1 MVRAEMVK
9 EGRLGKTTGFY
20 RGERTSEAGQK
31 KEVLWLRRPTMS
43 RWQYCLRQGWI
54 LNLLLLFWVIC
65 ASGCAGQTAAPP
77 AADDK
82 IAEKPAATT
91 HHILRQIRVID
102 MEVHFDLLRAGSQ
115 DIYYSAFKA
124 IDPLRLV
131 LDLPN
136 TVKEGVTSPLAVE
149 NEIIG
154 KIETM
159 TLVHES
165 QPLTRIEIGLNRD
178 TAYLI
183 DQAQEQIWV
192 KFYADLKLTEAAAA
206 QGEPVVHPE
215 GEEYSVETKTSL
227 EADAPQPSAEEPIDT
242 PQAYQEEAEV
252 TSQPSE
258 AEAVDTSQPSEVG
271 AVETSQPIAV
281 EKEVTPQSAVT
292 EALIPASRILDIQP
306 VTSGKAL
313 KVYII
318 GNGKLDDYDVLVLKD
333 PSRLVVDLKGV
344 KSTNVKDV
352 LLLTGPWVRKIRV
365 GLHAD
370 KVRVVFDLNIS
381 AESEIPYKI
390 IAEEDRLMVSFE
402 PGSGSQ

>member
-1 MVRAEMVK
+1 
-9 EGRLGKTTGFY
+9 
-20 RGERTSEAGQK
+20 
-31 KEVLWLRRPTMS
+31 MS
-43 RWQYCLRQGWI
+43 RCQYYLRQGWI
-54 LNLLLLFWVIC
+54 LPLLLLFWMIC
-65 ASGCAGQTAAPP
+65 ASDCTGPTAAPP
-77 AADDK
+77 AADSK
-82 IAEKPAATT
+82 IAENPAATT
-91 HHILRQIRVID
+91 HHILREIRVID
-102 MEVHFDLLRAGSQ
+102 TEVHFDLLRAGSQ

-136 TVKEGVTSPLAVE
+136 TVKDAIPSPLAVE
-149 NEIIG
+149 NEIID
-154 KIETM
+154 KIETV

-192 KFYADLKLTEAAAA
+192 KFYADLKSTEAAAA

-215 GEEYSVETKTSL
+215 GEEDSVETKTRL
-227 EADAPQPSAEEPIDT
+227 EADTLQPSTEGPIYTPQPYLEKP
-242 PQAYQEEAEV
+242 EV

-258 AEAVDTSQPSEVG
+258 
-271 AVETSQPIAV
+271 VEPIDTSQPIAE
-281 EKEVTPQSAVT
+281 EKEVSAQSASRK
-292 EALIPASRILDIQP
+292 ALIPASRILDIQP

-318 GNGKLDDYDVLVLKD
+318 GNGKLDDYDVFVLKN

-365 GLHAD
+365 GLHTD
-370 KVRVVFDLNIS
+370 KVRVVFDLNFS
-381 AESEIPYKI
+381 VESEVPYRI
-390 IAEEDRLMVSFE
+390 ITEEDRLVISFE
-402 PGSGSQ
+402 PGTGSQS

>member
-1 MVRAEMVK
+1 
-9 EGRLGKTTGFY
+9 
-20 RGERTSEAGQK
+20 
-31 KEVLWLRRPTMS
+31 MS
-43 RWQYCLRQGWI
+43 SCQYYLRQGWI
-54 LNLLLLFWVIC
+54 LPLLLLFWMIC
-65 ASGCAGQTAAPP
+65 ASGCAGPTTAPST
-77 AADDK
+77 ADDK
-82 IAEKPAATT
+82 TAEKPAATT
-91 HHILRQIRVID
+91 HHILREIRVID
-102 MEVHFDLLRAGSQ
+102 MEVHFDLRRAGTQ

-131 LDLPN
+131 LDLTN
-136 TVKEGVTSPLAVE
+136 TVKDEITSPLAVE

-227 EADAPQPSAEEPIDT
+227 EADALQPPAEEPIDT
-242 PQAYQEEAEV
+242 PQAYLEEPEV

-258 AEAVDTSQPSEVG
+258 VEAIDT
-271 AVETSQPIAV
+271 AQPITV
-281 EKEVTPQSAVT
+281 EKEVTYQSAAKK
-292 EALIPASRILDIQP
+292 ALSPASRILDIQP

-313 KVYII
+313 KVYLI
-318 GNGKLDDYDVLVLKD
+318 GNGKLDDYDVLVLKN

-344 KSTNVKDV
+344 KATNVKDV
-352 LLLTGPWVRKIRV
+352 LVLTGPWVRKIRV

-370 KVRVVFDLNIS
+370 KVRVVFDLNFI

-390 IAEEDRLMVSFE
+390 ITEEDRLMVSFE
-402 PGSGSQ
+402 PGSGSQF